1 MSTDTFE
8 ALFGWIMKIAIAQIN
23 PIIGDFEYNFDR
35 IKDFSEKA
43 VALSCDLVVFPELV
57 VSGYPPRDLLER
69 NDFIEANL
77 ACLNRLVDSI
87 RGIGI
92 ICGFVEKNPPG
103 KGKSLYNAAVLF
115 EDGKIVH
122 RAFKRLLPTYD
133 VFDERRYF
141 EPGIECAPFSYKGHS
156 LGLAICEDVWN
167 DKDIFQK
174 RIYSIDPV
182 SLMVEKGADL
192 IINISASPFYMGK
205 EVFRQKMLRS
215 IARKYCV
222 PLVFANQVGGNDGLL
237 FDGISTAFNRQGNI
251 AVRAREFEEDL
262 VVFDSESPVSTEDN
276 PQAVLRTGATMVLKA
291 LVVGTRDY
299 AIKCGFSKAILGLS
313 GGIDSAL
320 TAAIASLALGRK
332 NVLAVF
338 MPSRY
343 TSKDNYQDTKKLAD
357 NLGIDLIQIP
367 IDGMFKEFLR
377 FLSPSF
383 KTGEPGVTEQNIQA
397 RIRATILMG
406 FSNRDGLL
414 LLSTGNKSE
423 ASVGYCTLYGDMS
436 GGLAVI
442 SDVPKTMVY
451 KLSGLVNAEKE
462 WIPKRIIEKAPSA
475 ELKPNQ
481 KDQDDL
487 PPYEILDAVL
497 KGYIEDL
504 KSPDELVQMG
514 FDKKLME
521 NVISKVVRSEYKRQQ
536 AAPGLKVTSKAFGYG
551 RRYPIAQRYMAEST

>member
-1 MSTDTFE
+1 
-8 ALFGWIMKIAIAQIN
+8 MKIAIAQIN
-23 PIIGDFEYNFDR
+23 PIIGDFEYNFAR
-35 IKDFSEKA
+35 IKGFSEKA
-43 VALSCDLVVFPELV
+43 LALSCDLVVFPELV

-87 RGIGI
+87 RGIGV
-92 ICGFVEKNPPG
+92 ICGFVEKNSPS
-103 KGKSLYNAAVLF
+103 KGNSLYNAAVLF
-115 EDGKIVH
+115 EDGNIVH

-141 EPGIECAPFSYKGHS
+141 EPGTECAPFSYKGHS

-174 RIYSIDPV
+174 RIYTIDPV

-205 EVFRQKMLRS
+205 EVFRQEMLRS
-215 IARKYCV
+215 IARKYSV

-237 FDGISTAFNRQGNI
+237 FDGISTAFDRQGNI

-276 PQAVLRTGATMVLKA
+276 PQAVLETGVKMVFKA
-291 LVVGTRDY
+291 LVAGTRDY

-320 TAAIASLALGRK
+320 TAAIASLALGRE
-332 NVLAVF
+332 NILAVF

-367 IDGMFKEFLR
+367 IEGMFKEFLR

-383 KTGEPGVTEQNIQA
+383 KTEEPGVTEQNIQA

-451 KLSGLVNAEKE
+451 ELSGLVNAEKE
-462 WIPKRIIEKAPSA
+462 CIPKRIIEKAPSA

-481 KDQDDL
+481 RDQDDL

-514 FDKKLME
+514 FDKKLVE
-521 NVISKVVRSEYKRQQ
+521 NIISKVVRNEYKRHQ

>member
-1 MSTDTFE
+1 
-8 ALFGWIMKIAIAQIN
+8 MKIAIAQIN
-23 PIIGDFEYNFDR
+23 PIIGDFEYNFAR
-35 IKDFSEKA
+35 IKSFSEKA

-77 ACLNRLVDSI
+77 ACLNGLVDSI
-87 RGIGI
+87 RGIGV
-92 ICGFVEKNPPG
+92 ICGFVEKNPSG
-103 KGKSLYNAAVLF
+103 KGNSLYNAAVLF
-115 EDGKIVH
+115 EDGNIVH

-141 EPGIECAPFSYKGHS
+141 EPGTECAPFSYKGHS
-156 LGLAICEDVWN
+156 LGLSICEDVWN
-167 DKDIFQK
+167 DKDVFQK
-174 RIYSIDPV
+174 SIYTIDPV
-182 SLMVEKGADL
+182 SLMVGKGADL

-205 EVFRQKMLRS
+205 EVFRQEMLRS

-237 FDGISTAFNRQGNI
+237 FDGISTAFDRRGNI

-276 PQAVLRTGATMVLKA
+276 TQAALGTGLTMVFKA
-291 LVVGTRDY
+291 LVAGTRDY

-320 TAAIASLALGRK
+320 TAAIASLALGRE

-343 TSKDNYQDTKKLAD
+343 TSEDNYQDTKKLAD

-383 KTGEPGVTEQNIQA
+383 KTEEPGVTEQNIQA

-451 KLSGLVNAEKE
+451 ELSGLVNAEKE

-514 FDKKLME
+514 FDKKLVE

>member
-1 MSTDTFE
+1 
-8 ALFGWIMKIAIAQIN
+8 MKIAIAQIN
-23 PIIGDFEYNFDR
+23 PIIGDFEYNFAR
-35 IKDFSEKA
+35 IKNFSKKA

-87 RGIGI
+87 RDIGVV
-92 ICGFVEKNPPG
+92 CGFVEKNPSG
-103 KGKSLYNAAVLF
+103 KGNSLYNAAVLF
-115 EDGKIVH
+115 EDGNIVH

-141 EPGIECAPFSYKGHS
+141 EPGTECAPFSYKGHS

-174 RIYSIDPV
+174 SIYTIDPV

-205 EVFRQKMLRS
+205 EVFRQEMLRS
-215 IARKYCV
+215 IARKYSV

-237 FDGISTAFNRQGNI
+237 FDGISTAFDRQGNI

-276 PQAVLRTGATMVLKA
+276 PQAVLGTGVTMVFKA
-291 LVVGTRDY
+291 LVAGTRDY

-320 TAAIASLALGRK
+320 TAAIASLALGRE

-383 KTGEPGVTEQNIQA
+383 KTEEPGVTEQNIQA

-451 KLSGLVNAEKE
+451 ELSGLVNAEKE

-514 FDKKLME
+514 FDKKLVE